1 MDPWSL
7 LKSMKKVFVLLYHT
21 DGIKRLRVQRV
32 QRGRFLRWTGLMA
45 GGFLSLTAFQAEGCG
60 GGFAIG
66 HTLSGVRVQ
75 RVQKVQRVL
84 RVADCRSAAM
94 LIKSALREL
103 TFCVIWHAS
112 HRARWWRQPPKRE
125 NTGMVR
131 EVYDS
136 LFFPSYLSFP

>member
-1 MDPWSL
+1 MR
-7 LKSMKKVFVLLYHT
+7 VQ
-21 DGIKRLRVQRV
+21 RVQRV
-32 QRGRFLRWTGLMA
+32 QRGKVLRIDRPAA

-94 LIKSALREL
+94 LIKSALRDL
-103 TFCVIWHAS
+103 LSVSYDNAS
-112 HRARWWRQPPKRE
+112 RQAR
-125 NTGMVR
+125 
-131 EVYDS
+131 
-136 LFFPSYLSFP
+136 

>member
-1 MDPWSL
+1 M
-7 LKSMKKVFVLLYHT
+7 T
-21 DGIKRLRVQRV
+21 
-32 QRGRFLRWTGLMA
+32 

-94 LIKSALREL
+94 LIKSALRDL
-103 TFCVIWHAS
+103 LSVSYDMLPTRQGSGDS
-112 HRARWWRQPPKRE
+112 HQRGKTPKWYVKYMTRYFFPHISRFPLRGNPAKRE
-125 NTGMVR
+125 R
-131 EVYDS
+131 VYGAEHRDDT
-136 LFFPSYLSFP
+136 LSFP